1 MTPERWQ
8 QAQDLFHQA
17 LDLDP
22 EERAAFL
29 QKVCPDA
36 SLRAEVQA
44 LLDADAAPPS
54 IFDTAQER
62 TQTLP
67 TDVQAL
73 SAGSDRAAGVS
84 PIGRHIGPYRLVR
97 EIGRGGMGT
106 VYLARRTDIDN
117 DVALKLVRGSLAAP
131 ETVERF
137 LRERR
142 VLARLKHP
150 NIGRLL
156 DAGMTEE
163 QTPYFVMEYV
173 EGVPITKYCD
183 ERRLTISKRL
193 ALFQHVC
200 QAVHYAHQNLIIHR
214 DLKPPNIFVT
224 DDGQVKLLDFGIA
237 KLVEEDDEAGLTR
250 TGMRLMTPE
259 YAAPEQV
266 RGQAATT
273 ATDVYAL
280 GVLLYELM
288 TGHRPYALRGRS
300 LGEIERIIC
309 EEEPVRPSV
318 AARRYADYMAGGS
331 SGEVPSSEAV
341 RVLRTRHS
349 DRLHRRIEGDLDVI
363 CLKALSK
370 EPSHRYA
377 SAEALWEDIAR
388 HQSGLPVVARAST
401 VRYRA
406 RKFVQRHRVGV
417 SVTAV
422 LVVVVAVLVAVF
434 TLQLAE
440 ERDVAQTEAEKAE
453 QVSSFLMGLFE
464 ASDPSEALGDTLTA
478 FELLERGVARAEGL
492 AEEPLVQAQML
503 SVVGQ
508 VYVRLGDYEAAGP
521 LLERALA
528 LRRDA
533 VGEEHMD
540 VAASLNNL
548 AALLRQKGDY
558 AAAEPLFREALA
570 MRRKLLGEEHVDV
583 ATSLNNLALLLHQKG
598 DYAAAEPLYR
608 EALAMYRELLAEE
621 HPSVATSLNNLAL
634 LLHQKGDYAAAEPL
648 IREGLAMK
656 RKLLGEEH
664 PDLAISLSSL
674 ALLLLQRGDYAG
686 AEPLY
691 REALAMRRKLLGEE
705 HPNVAIS
712 LNNLAAL
719 LRRKGDYAGAEPLY
733 REALVMRRKLLGEE
747 HPSVAASLNNLA
759 ALLRRKGDFAAAEPL
774 FREALV
780 MRRKLLGEEHVDV
793 ATSLNNLA
801 LLLHQKGD
809 YAAAEPLFREALAM
823 YRKLLGEKH
832 PSVATCLRN
841 LAALLRR
848 KGDFAAAEPLFLEA
862 LTIFQNRLGEAHTR
876 TREAY
881 EGLAELYT
889 AWGKPDQAAQ
899 WREQQRETEE

>member
-163 QTPYFVMEYV
+163 QTPYFVMEYI
-173 EGVPITKYCD
+173 EGVPLTKYCD
-183 ERRLTISKRL
+183 QRRLTISKRL
-193 ALFQHVC
+193 ALFQRVC

-214 DLKPPNIFVT
+214 DLKPANILVT
-224 DDGQVKLLDFGIA
+224 SDGQVKLLDFGIA
-237 KLVEEDDEAGLTR
+237 KLIEEDDDEAGLTR

-266 RGQAATT
+266 RGEAATT
-273 ATDVYAL
+273 ATDLYAL

-288 TGHRPYALRGRS
+288 TGHRPYELRGRS

-309 EEEPVRPSV
+309 EEEPARPSA
-318 AARRYADYMAGGS
+318 AARRYADYMAAGS
-331 SGEVPSSEAV
+331 SGEAPSSEAIRAV
-341 RVLRTRHS
+341 RTRNS
-349 DRLHRRIEGDLDVI
+349 DRLRRRLEGDLDVI

-370 EPSHRYA
+370 EPSRRYA
-377 SAEALWEDIAR
+377 SAEALWEDISR
-388 HQSGLPVVARAST
+388 HLTGLPVGARAST
-401 VRYRA
+401 VRYRV
-406 RKFVQRHRVGV
+406 RKFVQRHRMGV
-417 SVTAV
+417 LVTAV
-422 LVVVVAVLVAVF
+422 FVVAAAVLVGGF
-434 TLQLAE
+434 TLRLAE
-440 ERDVAQTEAEKAE
+440 ERDVARTEAEKAE

-478 FELLERGVARAEGL
+478 YELLERGVARAEAL
-492 AEEPLVQAQML
+492 AEEPVVQAQML
-503 SVVGQ
+503 SVMGQ
-508 VYVRLGDYEAAGP
+508 VYQSLGDYEKAGP

-528 LRRDA
+528 LRRDV
-533 VGEEHMD
+533 VGD
-540 VAASLNNL
+540 
-548 AALLRQKGDY
+548 
-558 AAAEPLFREALA
+558 
-570 MRRKLLGEEHVDV
+570 EHVDV
-583 ATSLNNLALLLHQKG
+583 ATSLKNLAYLLRQKG
-598 DYAAAEPLYR
+598 DYTAAEPLSR
-608 EALAMYRELLAEE
+608 EALAIY
-621 HPSVATSLNNLAL
+621 
-634 LLHQKGDYAAAEPL
+634 
-648 IREGLAMK
+648 
-656 RKLLGEEH
+656 RKLLGDEH
-664 PDLAISLSSL
+664 PDLA
-674 ALLLLQRGDYAG
+674 A
-686 AEPLY
+686 
-691 REALAMRRKLLGEE
+691 
-705 HPNVAIS
+705 S

-719 LRRKGDYAGAEPLY
+719 LRRKGDYA
-733 REALVMRRKLLGEE
+733 
-747 HPSVAASLNNLA
+747 
-759 ALLRRKGDFAAAEPL
+759 AAEPL
-774 FREALV
+774 FREALS
-780 MRRKLLGEEHVDV
+780 MRRKLLGNEHPHV

-801 LLLHQKGD
+801 FLLRQKGD

-823 YRKLLGEKH
+823 YRKLLGDEH
-832 PSVATCLRN
+832 PDVAASLNN

-848 KGDFAAAEPLFLEA
+848 KGDYAAAEPLFREALSMRRTLLGDEHPHVATSLNNLAVLLREKGNYAAAEPLFREALAMYRKLLGDEHPDVATSLNNLAVLLRQKGDYAAAEPLHLEA

-876 TREAY
+876 TQEVY

-889 AWGKPDQAAQ
+889 AWGKPDQAAR
-899 WREQQRETEE
+899 WREQGRQTEE